1 MNKGDMIERLKM
13 KEISE
18 LYSII
23 KKKIIKI
30 TENRVAR
37 YIMTIT
43 SKQWELVLWLS
54 LELSPSIKENN
65 IDNRVEKSILGTNWE
80 KIRPAR
86 YYRVVFSG
94 ELG

>member
-18 LYSII
+18 LHSII

-37 YIMTIT
+37 
-43 SKQWELVLWLS
+43 
-54 LELSPSIKENN
+54 
-65 IDNRVEKSILGTNWE
+65 
-80 KIRPAR
+80 
-86 YYRVVFSG
+86 
-94 ELG
+94 